1 MELFKSE
8 TNFDFMAWRKPSLI
22 ISALLCILAIGII
35 FGRGLH
41 YGLDFEGG
49 AMIEVKYAQPA
60 EIADV
65 RNALAAAGFENAIV
79 QGLGTTTK
87 YAIRIKPE
95 DGAAAPAEAP
105 KPDPA
110 ATEAAKPEGDA
121 AKATADKSTADK
133 STADKAAAAAPQGG
147 VSKAET
153 DKIALDVLAALK
165 KTRADASVTRSD
177 FVGSSVGEELRE
189 QGLVATLFVM
199 LFIMVYLWLRFEW
212 RFAVSAV
219 ASEIHDTLITVGIFA
234 LTGREFDLPALAAV
248 LSVVGYSINDKVVVF
263 DRVREIFRSSRKGE
277 PYEILNRSINSTMS
291 RTIMTGL
298 TTSLAVGTL
307 YFVGGPALENFG
319 LIMLIGILIGTL
331 SSVFFANPILLWLG
345 VSKQDLM
352 PKTKEDPELAARP

>member
-1 MELFKSE
+1 MELFKAES
-8 TNFDFMAWRKPSLI
+8 NVDFMAWRKLSLSL
-22 ISALLCILAIGII
+22 SAILCVAAIAII
-35 FGRGLH
+35 FIRGLD

-49 AMIEVKYAQPA
+49 AMIEVKYDKPA

-65 RNALAAAGFENAIV
+65 RAALGAAGFENAIV
-79 QGLGTTTK
+79 QSLGKTTE

-95 DGAAAPAEAP
+95 AGHAA
-105 KPDPA
+105 PA
-110 ATEAAKPEGDA
+110 ATEAPAAAEAPKAEGDKPA
-121 AKATADKSTADK
+121 
-133 STADKAAAAAPQGG
+133 ADKAADAGLSRAQ
-147 VSKAET
+147 T
-153 DKIALDVLAALK
+153 DKIALDVHSALAAS
-165 KTRADASVTRSD
+165 RSDVSVTRSE

-189 QGLVATLFVM
+189 QGLVAVLFVI
-199 LFIMVYLWLRFEW
+199 LGIMIYLWLRFEW
-212 RFAVSAV
+212 RFAVAAV

-234 LTGREFDLPALAAV
+234 LTSREFDLPALAAV

-277 PYEILNRSINSTMS
+277 PYEVLNRSINSTMS

-319 LIMLIGILIGTL
+319 LIMLIGIFIGTL
-331 SSVFFANPILLWLG
+331 SSIFFANPILLWLG

-352 PKTKEDPELAARP
+352 PRTKEDPELAARP

>member
-1 MELFKSE
+1 MELFKSQS
-8 TNFDFMAWRKPSLI
+8 NVDFMAWRKPSLV
-22 ISALLCILAIGII
+22 ISAILVVLSAAII
-35 FGRGLH
+35 FVRGLD

-49 AMIEVKYAQPA
+49 AMIEVHYQQPA

-65 RNALAAAGFENAIV
+65 RAALDAAGFAGAVV
-79 QGLGTTTK
+79 QSLGTPVD
-87 YAIRIKPE
+87 YAIRIKPHH
-95 DGAAAPAEAP
+95 DAAAATAEP
-105 KPDPA
+105 
-110 ATEAAKPEGDA
+110 TVGSSE
-121 AKATADKSTADK
+121 AKAT
-133 STADKAAAAAPQGG
+133 
-147 VSKAET
+147 T
-153 DKIALDVLAALK
+153 DKIAGEVLTALSK
-165 KTRADASVTRSD
+165 SRSGVAIKRSE
-177 FVGSSVGEELRE
+177 FVGASVGEELRE
-189 QGLVATLFVM
+189 QGLVAVLFVI
-199 LFIMVYLWLRFEW
+199 LGIMAYLWMRFEW
-212 RFAVSAV
+212 RFAVAAV

-263 DRVREIFRSSRKGE
+263 DRVREIFRASRKGE

-319 LIMLIGILIGTL
+319 LIMLIGIFVGTL

>member
-8 TNFDFMAWRKPSLI
+8 TNFDFMAWRKPSLV
-22 ISALLCILAIGII
+22 ISAILCLLSLAII
-35 FGRGLH
+35 FGRGLD
-41 YGLDFEGG
+41 YSMDFEGG
-49 AMIEVKYAQPA
+49 VMIEVKYEKSA
-60 EIADV
+60 EIADI
-65 RNALAAAGFENAIV
+65 RNALEAGGLKSAVV
-79 QGLGTTTK
+79 QSLGTATE
-87 YAIRIKPE
+87 YSIRIKPE
-95 DGAAAPAEAP
+95 DAHVEASAAEAP
-105 KPDPA
+105 KP
-110 ATEAAKPEGDA
+110 E
-121 AKATADKSTADK
+121 
-133 STADKAAAAAPQGG
+133 ADKAAPAGKTEA
-147 VSKAET
+147 
-153 DKIALDVLAALK
+153 DKIAAEVLKALK
-165 KTRADASVTRSD
+165 VSRADASVKRSD

-189 QGLVATLFVM
+189 QGLVAVLFVI
-199 LFIMVYLWLRFEW
+199 LGIMVYLWMRFEW
-212 RFAVSAV
+212 RFAVAAV

-234 LTGREFDLPALAAV
+234 LTAREFDLPALAAV

-319 LIMLIGILIGTL
+319 LIMLIGIAVGTL

-352 PKTKEDPELAARP
+352 PRTKEDPELERRP

>member
-22 ISALLCILAIGII
+22 ISAILCLLSLAII
-35 FGRGLH
+35 FGRGLD
-41 YGLDFEGG
+41 YSLDFEGG
-49 AMIEVKYAQPA
+49 AMIEVKYEKPA
-60 EIADV
+60 EIGDIRA
-65 RNALAAAGFENAIV
+65 ALETGGLKSALV
-79 QGLGTTTK
+79 QSLGTATE
-87 YAIRIKPE
+87 YSIRIKPE
-95 DGAAAPAEAP
+95 DAHI
-105 KPDPA
+105 D
-110 ATEAAKPEGDA
+110 AAKPEADKAAPGGDA
-121 AKATADKSTADK
+121 AKPDAAKAEAAGSAT
-133 STADKAAAAAPQGG
+133 P
-147 VSKAET
+147 SKAET
-153 DKIALDVLAALK
+153 DKIAAEVLKALQVS
-165 KTRADASVTRSD
+165 RADASIKRGD

-189 QGLVATLFVM
+189 QGLVAVLFVI
-199 LFIMVYLWLRFEW
+199 LGIMVYLWMRFEW
-212 RFAVSAV
+212 RFAVAAV

-234 LTGREFDLPALAAV
+234 LTAREFDLPALAAV

-319 LIMLIGILIGTL
+319 LIMLIGIAVGTL
-331 SSVFFANPILLWLG
+331 SSIFFANPILLWLG

-352 PKTKEDPELAARP
+352 PKSKEDPELARRP

>member
-22 ISALLCILAIGII
+22 ISALLIVLAVAII

-60 EIADV
+60 EIADI
-65 RNALAAAGFENAIV
+65 RSALETAGLKNAIV
-79 QGLGTTTK
+79 QGLGTTTE

-95 DGAAAPAEAP
+95 DGAAAAHAEPA

-121 AKATADKSTADK
+121 TKPA
-133 STADKAAAAAPQGG
+133 ADKAAVPETGIT
-147 VSKAET
+147 KADT
-153 DKIALDVLAALK
+153 DKIAAEVLAALK
-165 KTRADASVTRSD
+165 KTRSDASVTRSD

-189 QGLVATLFVM
+189 QGLVAVLFVI
-199 LFIMVYLWLRFEW
+199 LGIMVYLWLRFEW
-212 RFAVSAV
+212 RFAVAAV

-352 PKTKEDPELAARP
+352 PRTKEDPELAARP